1 MARAELICIIKYIIV
16 ERKVQTI
23 VAVLGVY
30 PLFDININI
39 IINHKD
45 ARNCCKLFIRRKK
58 FILHIFYYF
67 MYIYKFFN
75 LYNTFYFFT
84 ILILPFLF
92 KCFMSFFAISFIR
105 VFLSK
110 NLYSILYFNIP
121 YRFEHTCPHVLLE
134 TGGLRILSEI
144 RQYLALGAND
154 VDISNFLVEI
164 QEAWFHKVHDQYG
177 SDKKVLLKKERILQT
192 IHSRTII
199 RYPRS
204 GHAKTYKCKA
214 E

>member
-1 MARAELICIIKYIIV
+1 
-16 ERKVQTI
+16 
-23 VAVLGVY
+23 
-30 PLFDININI
+30 
-39 IINHKD
+39 
-45 ARNCCKLFIRRKK
+45 
-58 FILHIFYYF
+58 
-67 MYIYKFFN
+67 
-75 LYNTFYFFT
+75 
-84 ILILPFLF
+84 
-92 KCFMSFFAISFIR
+92 MSFFVIPFIR

-134 TGGLRILSEI
+134 IGGLRILSEI

-164 QEAWFHKVHDQYG
+164 QEAWFHKVHDQYAN
-177 SDKKVLLKKERILQT
+177 DKKVLLKKERILQT

-204 GHAKTYKCKA
+204 GHAKTYKYNADKNLNQILIIVDIAYAYDCSLSKLFSVLWDLLLSIFCDKA
-214 E
+214 NLIYFILFKYA